1 MTWPMLKMKSKPHF
15 KLQSSQRIVDQ
26 NNRIVMA
33 EGRMMLLEK
42 IVETGSINQAAKL
55 MRMSY
60 KSAWSKIRSTEQHF
74 QMKIVHSD
82 KVRGTW
88 LTEAGQD
95 LLAKY
100 KQIKERCLE
109 ADDAAFEASFYPS
122 QEPEAAVSPSTGSRI
137 PILSF
142 VGHSGSGKTTIIEK
156 VIASLTGSGLK
167 VAVIK
172 HDVHGFEMDRPGKD
186 SWRHKQAGAVA
197 TIVSSP
203 SKIGLV
209 MDSDQDHCPEAL
221 ARLIEFADLILTE
234 GYKKEP
240 HPKIEVFRPQA
251 TGDDKPLCKDD
262 PALLAIVSDEAIESR
277 VPIFGT
283 RDIEGVAAFIKTW
296 LEANN
301 AIER

>member
-1 MTWPMLKMKSKPHF
+1 
-15 KLQSSQRIVDQ
+15 
-26 NNRIVMA
+26 
-33 EGRMMLLEK
+33 
-42 IVETGSINQAAKL
+42 
-55 MRMSY
+55 
-60 KSAWSKIRSTEQHF
+60 
-74 QMKIVHSD
+74 
-82 KVRGTW
+82 
-88 LTEAGQD
+88 
-95 LLAKY
+95 LAKY
-100 KQIKERCLE
+100 KQIKKRCLE
-109 ADDAAFEASFYPS
+109 ADDAAFDAAFYPA
-122 QEPEAAVSPSTGSRI
+122 QEQKAAVSPSTRGHI

-156 VIASLTGSGLK
+156 VIANLTGSGLK

-209 MDSDQDHCPEAL
+209 MDSDHDHCPEAL
-221 ARLIEFADLILTE
+221 AHLIEFADLILTE

-240 HPKIEVFRPQA
+240 HPKIEVFRPHA
-251 TGDDKPLCKDD
+251 TGDDKPLCQDD

-283 RDIEGVAAFIKTW
+283 SDIEGLAAFIKSW
-296 LEANN
+296 LEVDSHLGSG
-301 AIER
+301 

>member
-1 MTWPMLKMKSKPHF
+1 MMKSKPRF
-15 KLQSSQRIVDQ
+15 KLQSCQRIVDQ

-60 KSAWSKIRSTEQHF
+60 KSAWSKIRSTEKHF
-74 QMKIVHSD
+74 QMKIVDSD
-82 KVRGTW
+82 KARGTT
-88 LTEAGQD
+88 LTEAGRD

-100 KQIKERCLE
+100 KQIKLLCLE
-109 ADDAAFEASFYPS
+109 ADDAAFEASFYPA
-122 QEPEAAVSPSTGSRI
+122 EELEADPSPSTHDPV

-156 VIASLTGSGLK
+156 VIANLTGAGLK
-167 VAVIK
+167 VAIIK

-186 SWRHKQAGAVA
+186 SWRHKRAGAVA

-209 MDSDQDHCPEAL
+209 MDSDHDHGPEAL
-221 ARLIEFADLILTE
+221 ARLIDFADLILTE
-234 GYKKEP
+234 GYKNEP
-240 HPKIEVFRPQA
+240 HPKIEVFRPHA
-251 TGDDKPLCKDD
+251 TGDDKPLCQHD
-262 PALLAIVSDEAIESR
+262 PALLAIISDEAIESS

-283 RDIEGVAAFIKTW
+283 GDIEGVAAFIISW
-296 LEANN
+296 LE
-301 AIER
+301 R

>member
-1 MTWPMLKMKSKPHF
+1 MKSKPRF

-33 EGRMMLLEK
+33 EGRMMLLDK
-42 IVETGSINQAAKL
+42 IVETGSINRAAKL
-55 MRMSY
+55 MHMSY

-82 KVRGTW
+82 KAHGTW
-88 LTEAGQD
+88 LTDAGRE

-100 KQIKERCLE
+100 KQIKKRCLE
-109 ADDAAFEASFYPS
+109 ADDAAFEASFYPA
-122 QEPEAAVSPSTGSRI
+122 QEHEAAVSPSAGGHI

-142 VGHSGSGKTTIIEK
+142 VGHSGSGKTTIVEK
-156 VIASLTGSGLK
+156 VIANLTGAGLK
-167 VAVIK
+167 VAIIK

-197 TIVSSP
+197 TVVSSP

-209 MDSDQDHCPEAL
+209 MDSDHDHSPEAL

-240 HPKIEVFRPQA
+240 HPKIEVFRPHA
-251 TGDDKPLCKDD
+251 TGDDNPLCKDD

-283 RDIEGVAAFIKTW
+283 GDIEGVAAFIRSW
-296 LEANN
+296 LDAFSL
-301 AIER
+301 